1 MAAQAVSA
9 RETQTMRAKAS
20 EGFTLQ
26 ELVASLQKL
35 LTEKPELKDVTV
47 SLADGLSITGPAREI
62 EADSEEK
69 RIIIG

>member
-9 RETQTMRAKAS
+9 REAQTINAKTS
-20 EGFTLQ
+20 KGFTLQ
-26 ELVASLQKL
+26 DLVASLQKL
-35 LTEKPELKDVTV
+35 LTEKPELKDATV

-69 RIIIG
+69 RVIIS